1 MDPMEAALTAAKLRF
16 RPILMTAFTSI
27 IGCLP
32 LAIATGAGASAR
44 AGMGVA
50 VVGGMTFATVFGIF
64 LIPAFYVIT
73 ANIVRFF
80 NRKTGGQS
88 VKSSGE

>member
-1 MDPMEAALTAAKLRF
+1 
-16 RPILMTAFTSI
+16 
-27 IGCLP
+27 
-32 LAIATGAGASAR
+32 
-44 AGMGVA
+44 MGVA